1 MNIENAKSL
10 GELIREMRKKN
21 GVTQKELALVAG
33 TGLRFVGELENGK
46 PTCQVGKVLEVLRCL
61 GMEIKVESR

>member
-1 MNIENAKSL
+1 MNIETAKSL

-46 PTCQVGKVLEVLRCL
+46 PTCQIGKVLEVLRCL
-61 GMEIKVESR
+61 GMEIKVES